1 MLDKVLHLIII
12 TWEGEQKSF
21 SANMMNG
28 VARLIYAYGSEI
40 EEEVFK
46 EKLGVISIKE
56 ISKVAKER
64 RAGFLGYAEAML
76 IFYSKRM
83 KNPHSWKALYM
94 NKHDK
99 DRHVLRM
106 LPQAEQKTPKQ
117 EQSATEK
124 IAKIQAG

>member
-40 EEEVFK
+40 EEVFK

-64 RAGFLGYAEAML
+64 RAGSLGYAEAML
-76 IFYSKRM
+76 IFYSKTYE
-83 KNPHSWKALYM
+83 K
-94 NKHDK
+94 
-99 DRHVLRM
+99 
-106 LPQAEQKTPKQ
+106 
-117 EQSATEK
+117 SAFMESSVHE
-124 IAKIQAG
+124 

>member
-40 EEEVFK
+40 EEVFK

-64 RAGFLGYAEAML
+64 RAGSLGYAEAML

-83 KNPHSWKALYM
+83 KNPPSWKAPYM

-99 DRHVLRM
+99 DRNVLRT